1 MIKTIKTLEGLNI
14 YRSFEKHANN
24 YISAVV
30 GENKNIQIDIYKNH
44 YKIKVLGKENKFLL
58 KEFSH
63 DDNVISSIIYM
74 QKIASIYLH

>member
-1 MIKTIKTLEGLNI
+1 MVKTIKTLEGLNI
-14 YRSFEKHANN
+14 YRNFEKHEN

-74 QKIASIYLH
+74 QKLASIYLQ